1 MPSEETFIALG
12 SNIGDSTTIVEE
24 AIAALARIRDC
35 HLRGRSSLYRSEP
48 IGEIPQDD
56 YINAVAWL
64 GCSLEP
70 TALLLELQ
78 SIEHAYYRRREQEQ
92 RWAPRT
98 LDLDIILF
106 GNRNIDDSHLTVPHP
121 EFSKR
126 RFVLEPM
133 LEIDGDR
140 FIPGYGSLSYL
151 VDNAPP
157 LKMEKLSR
165 D

>member
-1 MPSEETFIALG
+1 MPSEEVFIALG
-12 SNIGDSTTIVEE
+12 SNIGDSSTIVSD
-24 AIAALARIRDC
+24 AINMLSKIRETR
-35 HLRGRSSLYRSEP
+35 LLGSSSLYRSEP
-48 IGEIPQDD
+48 VGDIPQDD

-64 GCSLEP
+64 ECGLEP

-78 SIEHAYYRRREQEQ
+78 SIEHAYYRRREKEQ

-106 GNRNIDDSHLTVPHP
+106 GNRQIHDSHLTIPHP
-121 EFSKR
+121 EFANR

-151 VDNAPP
+151 IENAPA
-157 LKMEKLSR
+157 LEMEKLSR